1 MNKFLVQIFF
11 LNILFI
17 SSAFSQPLVQ
27 FLMTIGH
34 LHQLMV
40 PVIVQMILIMVRLLT
55 FLILEVLECLT
66 ALMNMK

>member
-27 FLMTIGH
+27 LEMTTGH

-40 PVIVQMILIMVRLLT
+40 PVIAQMILIMVLL
-55 FLILEVLECLT
+55 
-66 ALMNMK
+66 